1 MNNKTQRWEL
11 AEFGWWIEIL
21 TNKPIH
27 KYYFGVFES
36 YRAAESAKPG
46 YIQDLTAE
54 GAEIIN
60 IEIEKCQPQPSTTS
74 VIPVSA

>member
-1 MNNKTQRWEL
+1 MNNKTQKFEL
-11 AEFGWWIEIL
+11 PEFGWWIEIL

-27 KYYFGVFES
+27 RYYFGVFES
-36 YRAAESAKPG
+36 YRAAESAKHG
-46 YIQDLTAE
+46 YIQDLITE

-60 IEIEKCQPQPSTTS
+60 IEIERCQPQPSTTS

>member
-1 MNNKTQRWEL
+1 MNNKTQKLEL
-11 AEFGWWIEIL
+11 PEFGWWIEIL
-21 TNKPIH
+21 TDKPIH
-27 KYYFGVFES
+27 RYYFGVFES
-36 YRAAESAKPG
+36 YRTAKSAKHG
-46 YIQDLTAE
+46 YVQDLTAE